1 MNSVRWQSP
10 DTIERGF
17 QILFLRQWWD
27 FGVES
32 RMTAVDHDG
41 RKKKVLNWNSGR
53 MMDLEFGRGEGGSC
67 VLIRFNSK
75 PAAETSGRHF
85 DPHPVT
91 FSLFSQ
97 LNKIRRRFLFTQ
109 PTLQFED
116 ILFWMERIF
125 WGRFPGILEGGGRV
139 VVSRGRDYCPHESRC
154 L

>member
-1 MNSVRWQSP
+1 M
-10 DTIERGF
+10 E
-17 QILFLRQWWD
+17 
-27 FGVES
+27 E
-32 RMTAVDHDG
+32 
-41 RKKKVLNWNSGR
+41 KKKVLNWNSGR

-67 VLIRFNSK
+67 VLIRFNFK

-116 ILFWMERIF
+116 ILREWNEFFGGVSPVYWK
-125 WGRFPGILEGGGRV
+125 GGG
-139 VVSRGRDYCPHESRC
+139 E
-154 L
+154 